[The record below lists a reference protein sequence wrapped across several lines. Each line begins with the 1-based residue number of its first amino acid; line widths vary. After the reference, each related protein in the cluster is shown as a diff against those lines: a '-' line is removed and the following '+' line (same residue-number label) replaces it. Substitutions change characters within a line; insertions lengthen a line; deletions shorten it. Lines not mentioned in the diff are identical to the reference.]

1 MSSNKE
7 WHLQPPSKTRYGYN
21 GLLQKFAFL
30 DINAS
35 DWIIKKL
42 DIERGGIEF
51 MLPNAEGKIYLG
63 WSDLYHVDIDFVN
76 SKKNFTSQVTLGEL
90 DQILVLLEEQRQS
103 FKKTMANMLKEAFS
117 KSEEE

>member
-51 MLPNAEGKIYLG
+51 I
-63 WSDLYHVDIDFVN
+63 
-76 SKKNFTSQVTLGEL
+76 
-90 DQILVLLEEQRQS
+90 
-103 FKKTMANMLKEAFS
+103 
-117 KSEEE
+117 

>member
-1 MSSNKE
+1 VENNKKSPSN
-7 WHLQPPSKTRYGYN
+7 YGFD
-21 GLLQKFAFL
+21 GLIQIFHQQEI
-30 DINAS
+30 DIK
-35 DWIIKKL
+35 DWIIEPIDK
-42 DIERGGIEF
+42 ERGGMEF